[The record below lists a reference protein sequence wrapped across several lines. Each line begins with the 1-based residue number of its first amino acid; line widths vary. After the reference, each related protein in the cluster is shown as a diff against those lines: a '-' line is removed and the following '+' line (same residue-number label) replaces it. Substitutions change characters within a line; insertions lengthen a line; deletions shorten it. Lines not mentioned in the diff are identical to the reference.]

1 VDEALAVSQEKR
13 RRRSLAEKCSIVEQ
27 AMQAGVRV
35 AEIARRHGI
44 NANLIFNWRKL
55 YLAGRLGEVSLQSG
69 GLLPVKVT
77 EASHVAPALASE
89 SGTISIQLSKARI
102 RIEGRADANTLA
114 MVLERLLR

>member
-1 VDEALAVSQEKR
+1 
-13 RRRSLAEKCSIVEQ
+13 
-27 AMQAGVRV
+27 
-35 AEIARRHGI
+35 
-44 NANLIFNWRKL
+44 
-55 YLAGRLGEVSLQSG
+55 
-69 GLLPVKVT
+69 VT